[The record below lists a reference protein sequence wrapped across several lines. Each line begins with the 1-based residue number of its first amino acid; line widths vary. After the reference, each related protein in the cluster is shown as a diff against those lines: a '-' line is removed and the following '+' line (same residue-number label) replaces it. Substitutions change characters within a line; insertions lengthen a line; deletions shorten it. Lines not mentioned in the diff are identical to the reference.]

1 MRKDGPMPVGQ
12 AIDQRSGT
20 EVREGHRI
28 PALDGIRGL
37 AILLVMFLH
46 FADRSTP
53 IGLANRLYTQVT
65 GIGWIGVDLFFVLS
79 GFLITGILIDSRK
92 SARYFRDF
100 YARRTLRI
108 FPLYYA
114 CLIAWIVVAPL
125 LHPSSEV
132 RQAAIASMQ
141 QDQLWY
147 WAYLSNWKMGLDGKW
162 PAMGT
167 SVYWSLAVE
176 EQFYLV
182 WPAVVLL
189 CSPRALRN
197 VCLSLVGLAFVTRA
211 IQVAAGAAP
220 ILVYVNTLSRMD
232 ALAFGALAAMAVRDP
247 QQWAWARRTAPWALT
262 LGAASLAAMW
272 IWIGTFYEYHPLMQ
286 TAGFTI
292 LAVTFVSLLIAAV
305 APGSRIG
312 AIFRSPALRFFGKYS
327 FAMYL
332 IHETLTYQVVP
343 HLPAQWIIPG
353 EMGGQLTR
361 LVVSMAAT
369 IVLAWLSWNLWEKH
383 FLALKGYFSSREAA
397 LSP

>member
-1 MRKDGPMPVGQ
+1 MLLGSTMDERGQ
-12 AIDQRSGT
+12 PDVRDRS
-20 EVREGHRI
+20 RI

-37 AILLVMFLH
+37 AILLVMCLH

-53 IGLANRLYTQVT
+53 IGLANRVYTQVT

-79 GFLITGILIDSRK
+79 GFLITGVLIDSRK

-114 CLIAWIVVAPL
+114 CLFAWIVVAPL

-132 RQAAIASMQ
+132 RQRAIAGMQ

-147 WAYLSNWKMGLDGKW
+147 WAYLSNWKMGLEGRW

-197 VCLSLVGLAFVTRA
+197 VCLSLIGLAFLARA
-211 IQVAAGAAP
+211 IQVAVGASP

-232 ALAFGALAAMAVRDP
+232 ALAVGALAAMALRDP
-247 QQWAWARRTAPWALT
+247 KQREWAERRAPSFLT
-262 LGAASLAAMW
+262 LGVVCLAAMW
-272 IWIGTFYEYHPLMQ
+272 LWIGTFSEYHPLMQ
-286 TAGFTI
+286 TAGFTA
-292 LAVTFVSLLIAAV
+292 LAVTFVSLLIGAV
-305 APGSRIG
+305 TPGSRAG
-312 AIFRSPALRFFGKYS
+312 QVFRSRVLRFFGKYS
-327 FAMYL
+327 YAMYL
-332 IHETLTYQVVP
+332 LHETLTDEIAP
-343 HLPAQWIIPG
+343 HVSQQWVIPG
-353 EMGGQLTR
+353 EMGEQVTR

-369 IVLAWLSWNLWEKH
+369 IALAWLSWHLWEKH
-383 FLALKGYFSSREAA
+383 FLALKGHFAGVKVAA
-397 LSP
+397 STLRS